1 MEAALDGCLDDAD
14 PDGID
19 DLEAD
24 PRELIWLAG
33 SPACATRESGTR
45 AVWPSLRAMGRG
57 STPSGAHGAGSC
69 RLAQADRDGA
79 AAGPDAGYARR
90 SRYLSDMSDRTPQPD
105 PVEVVRARIRRAG
118 QVLLVKRADGG
129 SLTGRFETPG
139 GKVDAGE
146 NHRQALARELHE
158 ETGLR
163 LEGEP
168 VLVGVRE
175 IVSPSGREVTEFS
188 YEMSSTLASASIKTS

>member
-1 MEAALDGCLDDAD
+1 M
-14 PDGID
+14 ID
-19 DLEAD
+19 R
-24 PRELIWLAG
+24 P
-33 SPACATRESGTR
+33 
-45 AVWPSLRAMGRG
+45 
-57 STPSGAHGAGSC
+57 
-69 RLAQADRDGA
+69 Q
-79 AAGPDAGYARR
+79 
-90 SRYLSDMSDRTPQPD
+90 QPD

-118 QVLLVKRADGG
+118 QVLLLKRADGG

-188 YEMSSTLASASIKTS
+188 YEVSAAGRVTLSHEHHGHRWHRLGAPLPGPLTGSAVAALA